1 MVPVAA
7 ARGACLNSDR
17 RRGPVQTDDIPEG
30 YSYELTSSTFV
41 NHIGRLFTRD
51 AVAADGTVQRWVAMR
66 IEEHQVNTWNFAH
79 GSLITAMAEIAT
91 ARVGYDP
98 DGPPCVA
105 IDLTVQF
112 IGAPKLGELL
122 EAYGTITK
130 RTRSLVFTQAHG
142 MVAGKPMF
150 MATSIQKIVES

>member
-1 MVPVAA
+1 M
-7 ARGACLNSDR
+7 ARFIGSKER
-17 RRGPVQTDDIPEG
+17 TVSTDDIPEG
-30 YSYELTSSTFV
+30 YSYELTSSAFV

-51 AVAADGTVQRWVAMR
+51 AVAADGTVEKWVAMR
-66 IEEHQVNTWNFAH
+66 IEPHQVNTWNFAH

-91 ARVGYDP
+91 ARVGYEEG
-98 DGPPCVA
+98 GPPCVA

-130 RTRSLVFTQAHG
+130 RSRSLVFTQAQG

-150 MATSIQKIVES
+150 MATSIQKVIEG

>member
-1 MVPVAA
+1 MVRA
-7 ARGACLNSDR
+7 SDQR
-17 RRGPVQTDDIPEG
+17 RRAVQTDDIPEG
-30 YSYELTSSTFV
+30 YSFELTTSAFV

-51 AVAADGTVQRWVAMR
+51 AVAADGSVEKWVAMR
-66 IEEHQVNTWNFAH
+66 IAEHQVNTWNFAH

-91 ARVGYDP
+91 ARAGYDP

-130 RTRSLVFTQAHG
+130 RSRSLVFTQAQG

-150 MATSIQKIVES
+150 FATSIQKVVGA

>member
-1 MVPVAA
+1 V
-7 ARGACLNSDR
+7 
-17 RRGPVQTDDIPEG
+17 T
-30 YSYELTSSTFV
+30 
-41 NHIGRLFTRD
+41 
-51 AVAADGTVQRWVAMR
+51 AADGTVEKWVAMR
-66 IEEHQVNTWNFAH
+66 IAEHQVNTWNFAH

-91 ARVGYDP
+91 ARAGYDP

-130 RTRSLVFTQAHG
+130 RSRSLVFTSAQG

-150 MATSIQKIVES
+150 FATSIQKVVGA

>member
-1 MVPVAA
+1 MALAP
-7 ARGACLNSDR
+7 DHR
-17 RRGPVQTDDIPEG
+17 RRPVQTDDIPEG
-30 YSYELTSSTFV
+30 YSYELTSSAFV

-51 AVAADGTVQRWVAMR
+51 AVAADGTVEKWCAMR
-66 IEEHQVNTWNFAH
+66 IAEHQVNTWNFAH

-91 ARVGYDP
+91 ARAGWDP
-98 DGPPCVA
+98 AGPPCVA

-122 EAYGTITK
+122 EAYGTVTK
-130 RTRSLVFTQAHG
+130 RSRSLVFTQAHG

-150 MATSIQKIVES
+150 MATSIQKIVGS